1 MKNLNTFILAQAA
14 AGGNSMFMIIIFI
27 VLIAFSYF
35 TMIRPQKKQQQ
46 KRMEMMNELKS
57 GDRVVLVDGLH
68 GKIDSINKDDNTV
81 VVDADGIFLT
91 FSRMAVRQVL
101 PAKASEDKNV
111 EKQEE
116 VAEKEETSTQKEETP
131 KTDVENSDVKQEAQS
146 DVKAA
151 DDAKPEPKEPS
162 AEDKSEN

>member
-1 MKNLNTFILAQAA
+1 MNTFILAQAV
-14 AGGNSMFMIIIFI
+14 GGNNMFMIVIFI

-46 KRMEMMNELKS
+46 KRMEMMNELKP

-68 GKIDSINKDDNTV
+68 GKIDAINKDDNTV

-91 FSRMAVRQVL
+91 FNRMAIRQVL
-101 PAKASEDKNV
+101 PAETGEDKNV

-116 VAEKEETSTQKEETP
+116 VAEKQEVPASKEE
-131 KTDVENSDVKQEAQS
+131 KQS
-146 DVKAA
+146 DVKSES
-151 DDAKPEPKEPS
+151 KTSS

>member
-1 MKNLNTFILAQAA
+1 MNTFILAQAV
-14 AGGNSMFMIIIFI
+14 GGNNMFMIVIFI

-46 KRMEMMNELKS
+46 KRMEMMNELKP

-68 GKIDSINKDDNTV
+68 GKIDAINKDDNTV

-91 FSRMAVRQVL
+91 FNRMAIRQVL
-101 PAKASEDKNV
+101 PAETGEDKNV

-116 VAEKEETSTQKEETP
+116 VAEKQEVPASKEE
-131 KTDVENSDVKQEAQS
+131 KQS
-146 DVKAA
+146 DVKSEL
-151 DDAKPEPKEPS
+151 KTSS

>member
-1 MKNLNTFILAQAA
+1 MNTFVLAQ
-14 AGGNSMFMIIIFI
+14 AGGNSNMMMIILLI
-27 VLIAFSYF
+27 VLFAFSYF
-35 TMIRPQKKQQQ
+35 MMIRPQKKQQQ
-46 KRMEMMNELKS
+46 KRMEMMNQLKN

-81 VVDADGIFLT
+81 VIDADGIFLT
-91 FSRMAVRQVL
+91 FSRAAVRQVL
-101 PAKASEDKNV
+101 PAESGVDTNV

-116 VAEKEETSTQKEETP
+116 AAKEEVSEPKEETP
-131 KTDVENSDVKQEAQS
+131 KVDAENADVKAEAQS

-162 AEDKSEN
+162 ASESKED

>member
-1 MKNLNTFILAQAA
+1 MNTFILAQAV
-14 AGGNSMFMIIIFI
+14 GGNNMFMIVIFI

-46 KRMEMMNELKS
+46 KRMEMMNELKP

-68 GKIDSINKDDNTV
+68 GKIDAINKDDNTV

-91 FSRMAVRQVL
+91 FNRMAIRQVL
-101 PAKASEDKNV
+101 PAETGEDKNV

-116 VAEKEETSTQKEETP
+116 VAEKQEVPASKEE
-131 KTDVENSDVKQEAQS
+131 KQS
-146 DVKAA
+146 DVKSES
-151 DDAKPEPKEPS
+151 KTFS

>member
-1 MKNLNTFILAQAA
+1 MKSLNTFILAQAA
-14 AGGNSMFMIIIFI
+14 GGGNSMFMIIIFI

-46 KRMEMMNELKS
+46 KRMEMMNELKP

-68 GKIDSINKDDNTV
+68 GKIDAINKDDNTV

-101 PAKASEDKNV
+101 PAKANEDKNV

-116 VAEKEETSTQKEETP
+116 VAEKQEETP
-131 KTDVENSDVKQEAQS
+131 KADVENSDVKSEAQS
-146 DVKAA
+146 DVKAT
-151 DDAKPEPKEPS
+151 DDTKSASKEAS
-162 AEDKSEN
+162 TEDKSEN

>member
-1 MKNLNTFILAQAA
+1 MNTFILAQAV
-14 AGGNSMFMIIIFI
+14 GGNNMFMIVIFI

-46 KRMEMMNELKS
+46 KRMEMMNELKP

-68 GKIDSINKDDNTV
+68 GKIDAINKDDNTV

-91 FSRMAVRQVL
+91 FNRMAIRQVL
-101 PAKASEDKNV
+101 PAETGEDKNV

-116 VAEKEETSTQKEETP
+116 VAEKQEVPASKEE
-131 KTDVENSDVKQEAQS
+131 KQS
-146 DVKAA
+146 DVKSES
-151 DDAKPEPKEPS
+151 KTS
-162 AEDKSEN
+162 TAEDKSEN